1 MVQKTKRRKI
11 MPIIKEL
18 SFNDFKKEFEDY
30 NRDKQFSLQGLS
42 ALYDY
47 VLELSDE
54 SGENYKLDVIELC
67 TTFTEYESISQALK
81 EYDLSTYHQ
90 LAESTVILP
99 LDDGNIIIQNF

>member
-1 MVQKTKRRKI
+1 MVQKIKRRKI
-11 MPIIKEL
+11 MAIIKEL
-18 SFNDFKKEFEDY
+18 DFYDFVKEFEDY
-30 NRDKQFSLQGLS
+30 NRENQFTRLGLS

-54 SGENYKLDVIELC
+54 SGENYTIDVIELC
-67 TTFTEYESISQALK
+67 TTFTEYEGVGQALRD
-81 EYDLSTYHQ
+81 YDLHNYHQ

>member
-1 MVQKTKRRKI
+1 

-18 SFNDFKKEFEDY
+18 SFYDFKKEFKDY
-30 NRDKQFSLQGLS
+30 NRDKQFTLQGLS
-42 ALYDY
+42 ALYEY

-54 SGENYKLDVIELC
+54 SGENYTLDVIELC
-67 TTFTEYESISQALK
+67 TTFTEYESVGQALRD
-81 EYDLSTYHQ
+81 YDLHNYHQ